1 MASASDEERIF
12 VAPTRYG
19 APVVAPNTEI
29 LETHK
34 YNNTLFFSVFL
45 HFSQNMKK
53 THKSYEQLTKVINSY
68 EKLAKV
74 N

>member
-34 YNNTLFFSVFL
+34 YNNHLFFSVFL

-53 THKSYEQLTKVINSY
+53 ETQKLRTVNKSYK
-68 EKLAKV
+68 
-74 N
+74 